1 MKFNSIKDIENR
13 VPKKGSFKH
22 MLKRMDEQGRIVKD
36 VNTTAD
42 VDTDEIP
49 KQAKK
54 FGNTVDK
61 DGRPP
66 TLSKKVKGSSTNV
79 LYNLGMVKESVD
91 NPAEDSVYLGMLE
104 ALGEIDKKSEIYV
117 DMDGVLADFFSR
129 WEEITGKH
137 WRDIQGDDVQPALQ
151 AIRDDDDFW
160 LDLKMTANA
169 KNLLSLI
176 KQVKGEYKI
185 LSAPLAGDKKAIP
198 HKKEWVKN
206 NLGFFPPTE
215 VIIDADKAKYAK
227 QPDGTPNILIDD
239 FGSNINKWEAAGGI
253 GFKHKDH
260 KFERTAKNIKQAME
274 KEPVEEW
281 VGVALKGGKYAWQI
295 AKFFWNN
302 KWAITGLTL
311 AYKGISWITDAIDFV
326 QEYLDT
332 PLVRGLV
339 KYGLPAVA
347 VAVALYGGKKLYDE
361 LIQAENEKDIEK
373 ILKNFNPDA
382 KELEELKKELE
393 AETVKEGSLLKNPKN
408 TFLTKADTAY
418 DFIKLGVNMAN
429 LKSMP
434 AGSDVDEPDIM
445 VAPYA
450 GEKEMKYLMKQLKRI
465 GYDVQD
471 AQGYKDAHFDE
482 SDVVLDRTQLRNY
495 ITDLIIDYV
504 QKEDDIE
511 KLSYMLKNI
520 VGKTVKN
527 RGKRYTISAED
538 IVLASDGINE
548 ITIFSVKRA
557 DDAVAENKGFIKA
570 TKEDLASYKKI
581 IGLAKKAHETNEL
594 EPYFYDAVKITFN
607 MNLYKKYPKLLSTLL
622 KVGRKVT
629 KDDWPNVVKD
639 IKKNTGIDLE
649 SHISENFADGKKKG
663 KSRPGRVKRAGA
675 SCNGSVTA
683 LRKRA
688 KNSSGEKAR
697 MYHWCANMKS
707 GRKKK

>member
-22 MLKRMDEQGRIVKD
+22 MLRRMDEQGRIVKD

-42 VDTDEIP
+42 VGTDEIP

-91 NPAEDSVYLGMLE
+91 NPAEDSVSLDMLE

-274 KEPVEEW
+274 KEPVE
-281 VGVALKGGKYAWQI
+281 
-295 AKFFWNN
+295 
-302 KWAITGLTL
+302 
-311 AYKGISWITDAIDFV
+311 
-326 QEYLDT
+326 
-332 PLVRGLV
+332 
-339 KYGLPAVA
+339 
-347 VAVALYGGKKLYDE
+347 
-361 LIQAENEKDIEK
+361 
-373 ILKNFNPDA
+373 
-382 KELEELKKELE
+382 
-393 AETVKEGSLLKNPKN
+393 EGSLLKNPKN

-675 SCNGSVTA
+675 SCNGSVTS
-683 LRKRA
+683 LRKKAKNASGERA
-688 KNSSGEKAR
+688 K

-707 GRKKK
+707 GRKKKS